1 MSDEPTRMMT
11 SPAGPEKTLLA
22 TPQADPL
29 RTQMGATTVCPVC
42 HTTTPVLENYCCEC
56 GFLLSATVSESL
68 EVAPEET
75 PPAELVEL
83 ETGRRHRLRVGE
95 NTVGRQG
102 TDVLLL
108 DATVSRT
115 HARIRVENGQVF
127 VEDLGSTNGTKVGD
141 LRLSPN
147 QPVAAT
153 GGTRL
158 RFGNVQLRREVRGG
172 EGQGVGLEGAEK
184 TVAITS
190 PSSEA
195 TLLAPAAQP
204 AEAAPPVAWLR
215 KLEGPGNELP
225 VPAGVSRIGRRPT
238 NELVV
243 PGDAYVSG
251 SHAEI
256 RVENG
261 EAWLTDVGSTNG
273 TFVNG
278 TRLMPNQPQLLENGD
293 EVKIG
298 QTSYRFEWAEPSQPA
313 EAAEDTPEPQEAQP
327 NEGKGIGIEEAGDA
341 AEESR

>member
-29 RTQMGATTVCPVC
+29 RTQLGGTTVCPVC
-42 HTTTPVLENYCCEC
+42 HTTTPVLESYCCEC
-56 GFLLSATVSESL
+56 GFLLSATVPESL
-68 EVAPEET
+68 EMAPEEA

-108 DATVSRT
+108 DSTVSRS

-141 LRLSPN
+141 VRLSPN
-147 QPVAAT
+147 QPVVAT
-153 GGTRL
+153 GGTLL
-158 RFGNVQLRREVRGG
+158 RFGNVQLRLEVRGG

-184 TVAITS
+184 TVAIAA
-190 PSSEA
+190 SSEA
-195 TLLAPAAQP
+195 TLLAPAMQP
-204 AEAAPPVAWLR
+204 VETAPPVAWLR

-225 VPAGVSRIGRRPT
+225 VPAGVSRIGRRPA

-243 PGDAYVSG
+243 TGDAYVSG

-256 RVENG
+256 RVENE
-261 EAWLTDVGSTNG
+261 EAWLTDIGSTNG

-278 TRLMPNQPQLLENGD
+278 RRLMPNQPQRLEPGD

-298 QTSYRFEWAEPSQPA
+298 QTSYRFEWVEQPQSQ
-313 EAAEDTPEPQEAQP
+313 EAPQGMPEPQEEHP
-327 NEGKGIGIEEAGDA
+327 NEGADNISEE
-341 AEESR
+341 